1 VVTNLASPT
10 TGLSSS
16 WDIIYYLLTI
26 GPILYYFPAASHD
39 PSKFHGFD
47 DPHTTKTKT
56 GGGVVTPISATDY
69 YSSSAHHASS
79 PLRVCDRKAPIPH
92 EEDTEMMIKYGS
104 CPLMGDPM
112 EETRILLLEGSE
124 TYGRTGNNLIEI
136 LHSLQYGRD
145 NGYVVA
151 IRFWSWATYVINQMW
166 MAVVQDDIF
175 AWTQF
180 VEQSLCVKIVHT
192 DNDLVGYKEVKV
204 LDTRDL
210 FVYQSREPLDGK
222 VEYMGHILRTL
233 YRSHND
239 GIGYTIQ
246 RRPVRNMCSV
256 LDAIFGSERDSAAY
270 SVVHSRSLE
279 GEPGLRLLERIA
291 KYSGCDPT
299 AALDMEPDYVKAI
312 LGPLGMLE
320 HPILFITDHQRPEIL
335 ERLLEDPDI
344 GPNIQLIP
352 LDASWIGGDITAALM
367 ADVFIGNPAST
378 FSGFIAKSR
387 VALGYHDT
395 TYMFRKKDDDGK
407 WVDACSNTCIFD
419 RKIMHA
425 MS

>member
-1 VVTNLASPT
+1 MIS
-10 TGLSSS
+10 
-16 WDIIYYLLTI
+16 
-26 GPILYYFPAASHD
+26 
-39 PSKFHGFD
+39 
-47 DPHTTKTKT
+47 
-56 GGGVVTPISATDY
+56 SATDY
-69 YSSSAHHASS
+69 YSSSAAHAHASSS
-79 PLRVCDRKAPIPH
+79 PLRVCDRNAPIPH
-92 EEDTEMMIKYGS
+92 EEDAEMTMKYGS
-104 CPLMGDPM
+104 CPLLTGNPM
-112 EETRILLLEGSE
+112 KEETRILLLGGSE
-124 TYGRTGNNLIEI
+124 TYGRTGNQLIEI
-136 LHSLQYGRD
+136 LHSLQYGKD

-166 MAVVQDDIF
+166 MPIVQDDIF

-180 VEQSLCVKIVHT
+180 VERSLCVKIVHT
-192 DNDLVGYKEVKV
+192 DDDLVGYKEVKV

-222 VEYMGHILRTL
+222 VEYMGHVLRTL
-233 YRSHND
+233 YRSHNT
-239 GIGYTIQ
+239 GIGLTIQ
-246 RRPVRNMCSV
+246 RTPVRDMCSV
-256 LDAIFGSERDSAAY
+256 LDAIFGGGRDSAAY

-291 KYSGCDPT
+291 RYSGCDPA

-320 HPILFITDHQRPEIL
+320 RPILFITDHQRPEIL

-352 LDASWIGGDITAALM
+352 PDASWIGGDITAALM

-387 VALGYHDT
+387 VALGYDT
-395 TYMFRKKDDDGK
+395 TYMFRKKDDDGM
-407 WVDACSNTCIFD
+407 WVDSCSNTCIFD